1 MAGNMQKT
9 KRRFMKESTVMKIHY
24 ITGVA
29 RAFHCCGTHLDEADN
44 AFFYVS

>member
-9 KRRFMKESTVMKIHY
+9 KRRFHERKYSHENTLHHRGRCAV
-24 ITGVA
+24 
-29 RAFHCCGTHLDEADN
+29 HCCGTHLDEADN